1 MELILVKKEIAKTNI
16 NVNNNNV
23 SVIRIGDVDYISLTD
38 LARYKNPIEP
48 KDVVK
53 NWLRA
58 KTNIEFL
65 ALWEKMNNPNV
76 KGVEIDT
83 FKNEAGT
90 HYFTMSPQRWI
101 KETNAI
107 GIVSK
112 SGNNGGTY
120 AHPDIAFEF
129 ASWISP
135 EFSLYLIKEFERLKK
150 NEGYQNKIEWSV
162 RRELAKTNYRIHTDS
177 IKSNII
183 PILTEKQKQ
192 YVYANEADILN
203 VALFGMTA
211 KEWKDKN
218 PNLNGNM
225 RDYAN
230 VLQLVILSNLENINA
245 ELIKQQLTQKERLI
259 RLNEIAKDQ
268 FRILDNNNGIKR
280 IEGLENQV
288 YSYENLGY
296 ESDFMDGLYFDLSQ
310 NGDAS
315 VVDSTGEMAVSYPG
329 DISKYPQETPVGAK
343 CTGAQACIGLMN
355 TSDTIT
361 MTIKKYDGNSNS
373 QSVKCNLKVD

>member
-1 MELILVKKEIAKTNI
+1 MKKEIAKTKIKVKDNLVGI
-16 NVNNNNV
+16 M
-23 SVIRIGDVDYISLTD
+23 RIGDIDYISLTD

-58 KTNIEFL
+58 KTNIEYL
-65 ALWEKMNNPNV
+65 ALWEQMHNPNV

-135 EFSLYLIKEFERLKK
+135 EFNLYLITEFERLKQ

-177 IKSNII
+177 IKENIV
-183 PILTEKQKQ
+183 PSLTEKQKQ
-192 YVYANEADILN
+192 YVYADILN
-203 VALFGMTA
+203 VALFGKTA
-211 KEWKDKN
+211 KEWKEEN
-218 PNLNGNM
+218 PELNGNM

-230 VLQLVILSNLENINA
+230 ILQLVILSNLENINS
-245 ELIKQQLTQKERLI
+245 ELIKQGMSQKQRLE
-259 RLNEIAKDQ
+259 RLNEIAKRQ
-268 FRILDNNNGIKR
+268 GEILQNNNGIKQ
-280 IEGLENQV
+280 IEGFGNTKC
-288 YSYENLGY
+288 YS
-296 ESDFMDGLYFDLSQ
+296 
-310 NGDAS
+310 S
-315 VVDSTGEMAVSYPG
+315 VINFNKHS
-329 DISKYPQETPVGAK
+329 
-343 CTGAQACIGLMN
+343 
-355 TSDTIT
+355 
-361 MTIKKYDGNSNS
+361 
-373 QSVKCNLKVD
+373 

>member
-1 MELILVKKEIAKTNI
+1 MKKELLKTKIKVKENMI
-16 NVNNNNV
+16 GI
-23 SVIRIGDVDYISLTD
+23 IRIGDIEYISLTD
-38 LARYKNPIEP
+38 LARYKNQIEP

-65 ALWEKMNNPNV
+65 ALWEQMHNPNV

-135 EFSLYLIKEFERLKK
+135 EFNLYLITEFERLKQ
-150 NEGYQNKIEWSV
+150 NEGYKNKIEWSV

-177 IKSNII
+177 IKKNLV
-183 PILTEKQKQ
+183 PTLTERQKR

-203 VALFGMTA
+203 VALFGKTA
-211 KEWKDKN
+211 KEWKEENSD
-218 PNLNGNM
+218 LNGNM

-230 VLQLVILSNLENINA
+230 ILQLVILSNLENINS
-245 ELIKQQLTQKERLI
+245 EFIKQGMTQNERLE
-259 RLNEIAKDQ
+259 RLNQIAKSQ
-268 FRILDNNNGIKR
+268 SEIFQNNNGINK
-280 IEGLENQV
+280 IKGFG
-288 YSYENLGY
+288 NL
-296 ESDFMDGLYFDLSQ
+296 L
-310 NGDAS
+310 N
-315 VVDSTGEMAVSYPG
+315 
-329 DISKYPQETPVGAK
+329 K
-343 CTGAQACIGLMN
+343 
-355 TSDTIT
+355 
-361 MTIKKYDGNSNS
+361 
-373 QSVKCNLKVD
+373 